1 MRKVAQ
7 TTSKCGAMSIE
18 HNVNAAAV
26 AQHDVVGFV
35 IKHPK
40 SNALAHPYT
49 CIHTQR
55 QTIML
60 NCSCAIFE
68 ATAGGRSV
76 MLLLL
81 ATASTNQKCFCKFA
95 QIVKF
100 EYPSSSQKQQ
110 CWTTAA
116 FTSICALTQFCLVL
130 WCFLC
135 IEKCLL
141 EISVLW

>member
-7 TTSKCGAMSIE
+7 TASKCGAMSIE
-18 HNVNAAAV
+18 HNVNAAAAAAAA
-26 AQHDVVGFV
+26 AQHDVDGFV

-55 QTIML
+55 QTNML
-60 NCSCAIFE
+60 NCSCAIFG

-76 MLLLL
+76 MLLVL
-81 ATASTNQKCFCKFA
+81 ATASTNQKCFCKLA

-100 EYPSSSQKQQ
+100 EYPSSQQTQQ

-116 FTSICALTQFCLVL
+116 VTLLNCALTQICLL
-130 WCFLC
+130 PWCFIC
-135 IEKCLL
+135 IEKFY
-141 EISVLW
+141 